1 MARSPDQSVVYLVPV
16 GGGCFELYCE
26 PPDDAAA
33 ASGRLH
39 RLQERWRAAVHSA
52 HAGEAPAGRFARLR
66 DWTVRHG
73 AEMIA
78 EQRTLRSL
86 RLVTA
91 ATLVHP
97 ADLDGRAADGIRERL
112 LRHSR
117 RHHGWWL
124 IGDTLLFVACG
135 VLAVLPG
142 PNLLAYYFALRVAGH
157 LFSWRGARQAL
168 DRTRWQLR
176 GEPALT
182 ELAGLVDVPRDAR
195 AERVEA
201 IASGLNLPRLA
212 AFFERTAVPVRR

>member
-1 MARSPDQSVVYLVPV
+1 V
-16 GGGCFELYCE
+16 
-26 PPDDAAA
+26 
-33 ASGRLH
+33 
-39 RLQERWRAAVHSA
+39 QERWHAAVHSA
-52 HAGEAPAGRFARLR
+52 RTGEAPAGRFARLR
-66 DWTVRHG
+66 DWAVRHG

-78 EQRTLRSL
+78 EQRTLWSL

-91 ATLVHP
+91 ATLAHP
-97 ADLDGRAADGIRERL
+97 ADLDGRAADGIRVRL

-124 IGDTLLFVACG
+124 IGDTLLLVVSG
-135 VLAVLPG
+135 VFALLPG
-142 PNLLAYYFALRVAGH
+142 PNLLAYYFALRVAVH
-157 LFSWRGARQAL
+157 FLSWRGARQAL

-201 IASGLNLPRLA
+201 IAAGLNLPRLA
-212 AFFERTAVPVRR
+212 AFFERTAVPVRG